1 MVRPGGYFNLL
12 RATKVRQMTCRL
24 LRRTSEPQVLHLH
37 RRAGSVRV
45 VEIGPLDRPECPN
58 CAISVR
64 LLTAP
69 DHNGSSG
76 APIYQCDDC
85 LGMVSFLMHRRPERT
100 APADQTAP
108 PSATEPPLLDNSART
123 ELQTMS

>member
-58 CAISVR
+58 CATSVR

-69 DHNGSSG
+69 DHNGNSG
-76 APIYQCDDC
+76 EPIYQCDDC
-85 LGMVSFLMHRRPERT
+85 LGMVSFHRRAERT
-100 APADQTAP
+100 APAQQTA
-108 PSATEPPLLDNSART
+108 SMTAMEPPLLDNSAPA
-123 ELQTMS
+123 ELQTMG